1 MNARTQKQFS
11 NTFGEQDLY
20 YRSGVVVT
28 KRANSLK
35 GMNTNADKAQEN
47 SHNLP
52 RKDSRFMMQKPL
64 ETNGGEYATANPV
77 RSLDKRPQFLASSMQ

>member
-1 MNARTQKQFS
+1 MQTRTQKQFS

-35 GMNTNADKAQEN
+35 GIATNADKAPE
-47 SHNLP
+47 NLP
-52 RKDSRFMMQKPL
+52 RKDARFLM
-64 ETNGGEYATANPV
+64 
-77 RSLDKRPQFLASSMQ
+77 